1 MSIDKHGDM
10 FSENQIV
17 LYKCPKNFKGCYI
30 VPEGEKVPFDE
41 ERECYL
47 RTIQKYK
54 DCIIEG

>member
-1 MSIDKHGDM
+1 M

-30 VPEGEKVPFDE
+30 VPEGEKVPFDK

-54 DCIIEG
+54 DCIIEE